1 MPLNKE
7 HKYRLIR
14 YVTFLE
20 TEVEDYG
27 LFNGMTRE
35 DYIHNRS
42 KRRDVERWIEN
53 QINSVVDIAKVILT
67 AEELPVPD
75 TYREIV
81 ANLSILPAF
90 RKETIE
96 ALARWVRLRNI
107 ISHEYLDVKWDSI
120 KKIIL
125 DGHVLFCDFLH
136 AVNDYLTGKEKETL
150 QE

>member
-1 MPLNKE
+1 MSLNKE

-20 TEVEDYG
+20 TEIEDYG

-35 DYIHNRS
+35 DYIQNRS

-67 AEELPVPD
+67 AEDLPVPD

-90 RKETIE
+90 RKETVE

-125 DGHVLFCDFLH
+125 DGYGLFYDFLN
-136 AVNDYLTGKEKETL
+136 ATNDYLTSKENEM
-150 QE
+150 